1 LVHELSKDKIV
12 VLKYA
17 AVSLMLLIFPF
28 AASRIWL
35 NFAVFIG
42 IYVILTV
49 GLTLLFGYANQLSF
63 GHAGFFGLGAYT
75 SVLGSPYVSVW
86 GGFILAALLSA
97 LVGYIF
103 GRPILRLRGLSL
115 GLATMAFGQIMS
127 VLFLELHLTGGA
139 IGLSGIPAPS
149 FGEFQFDTAVRY
161 YWLVLLVATFV
172 VYLSVRI
179 GDSYIGRALKAI
191 GTNEGAARVAGVD
204 VESIKASIFAYS
216 AALAGLAGALYA
228 HYVTFIS
235 ADSFRGEFSILVILI
250 VAVGGRASFLGAILG
265 SILLTIVPQ
274 YLREFQQY
282 AMLLYGVM
290 LVVVFM
296 YLPGGLVGLIRS
308 NEKS

>member
-1 LVHELSKDKIV
+1 MVRELSKDKFII
-12 VLKYA
+12 LKYA
-17 AVSLMLLIFPF
+17 AVALMLLIFPLV
-28 AASRIWL
+28 ASRVWL

-63 GHAGFFGLGAYT
+63 GHAGFFGLGAYA
-75 SVLGSPYVSVW
+75 SVLSSPYVSVW
-86 GGFILAALLSA
+86 GGFIAAALLSA

-115 GLATMAFGQIMS
+115 GLATLAFGQIMS
-127 VLFLELHLTGGA
+127 VLFLELNLTGGA
-139 IGLSGIPAPS
+139 IGLSGIVAPS
-149 FGEFQFDTAVRY
+149 IGKFQFDTAIRY
-161 YWLVLLVATFV
+161 YWLVLLAATFA
-172 VYLSVRI
+172 VYLSSRI
-179 GDSYIGRALKAI
+179 GHSYIGRALKAI
-191 GTNEGAARVAGVD
+191 GANEGAARVAGVD
-204 VESIKASIFAYS
+204 VEGIKANIFAYS

-235 ADSFRGEFSILVILI
+235 ADSFRGEFAILMILI

-296 YLPGGLVGLIRS
+296 YLPGGLVGLIRP